1 MCVTSV
7 AVSPSALFAL
17 LVSGLL
23 AIAAWSRLSE
33 LHRASS
39 LARAAVALG
48 LRFEAHAG
56 RFIARG
62 PSGLALFRV
71 SGGVGRNLVT
81 DGRVTLFDYLARGGP
96 DARSPEGSL
105 MVVGAAEARGL
116 VAFRLEFKRPGA
128 FGLGSA
134 VYAAADEIELP
145 APAAFAEQYRLF
157 GDDPAAVAARF
168 TPAVMRFF
176 AANPGWSVESNGAW
190 LIAHD
195 GAGHLEPA
203 RLAAQLAAV
212 RQVVALFA

>member
-1 MCVTSV
+1 M
-7 AVSPSALFAL
+7 SPSALFAL

-62 PSGLALFRV
+62 PGGLSLFRAG
-71 SGGVGRNLVT
+71 GGVGRNLVT
-81 DGRVTLFDYLARGGP
+81 DGRVTLFDYHLRGGP
-96 DARSPEGSL
+96 EGRSSDVSL

-116 VAFRLEFKRPGA
+116 APFRLEFKRPGA

-134 VYAAADEIELP
+134 VYAAADEVELA
-145 APAAFAEQYRLF
+145 APPAFAEQYRLF
-157 GDDPAAVAARF
+157 GDDPAAVHALF
-168 TPAVMRFF
+168 SPAVLRFF
-176 AANPGWSVESNGAW
+176 ADNPGWTVESKGAW
-190 LIAHD
+190 LVAHD
-195 GAGHLEPA
+195 GSGHLEPG
-203 RLAAQLAAV
+203 RLAGQLAAM
-212 RQVVALFA
+212 RKVVGLFA